1 MPRALIASSSSPS
14 AAKCSNERR
23 TERSSPKLTA
33 PAAVAPTSEA
43 KRPSTI
49 ILLFWLFVMLMLWSF
64 NYVAGKIALRTLDP
78 ITLVCFRLELAA
90 IVMLPIYF
98 AQRNRSPLRLRDVWP
113 FAYLGFFGVVVN
125 QGLFTVGLNFT
136 TSDHSAVIIAIG
148 PIIILLLAR
157 ALKLE
162 AFTIGKIV
170 GMAISFV
177 GVYLLETEQGS
188 PAHSPLLMGDLIT
201 FGGVI
206 GFSAYAVLGKRVASE
221 YDAISMNTFNC
232 VAAAIMLLP
241 LTIRHAAHLDWHSV
255 SWGGWLAMIY
265 MAVGSSVA
273 AYTIFYWALR
283 YMTASR
289 VGAMSYF
296 QPVVVILLSVAFLG
310 ERPTRNLL
318 EGTALVLVGVF
329 LAERGKA

>member
-1 MPRALIASSSSPS
+1 MTPTLTTEGLRAPSKLRLI
-14 AAKCSNERR
+14 
-23 TERSSPKLTA
+23 
-33 PAAVAPTSEA
+33 
-43 KRPSTI
+43 
-49 ILLFWLFVMLMLWSF
+49 FWLFVMLMLWSF

-78 ITLVCFRLELAA
+78 LSLASFRIELAA
-90 IVMLPIYF
+90 LVMLPIYF
-98 AQRNRSPLRLRDVWP
+98 AQPHRAPLRLRDMGP
-113 FAYLGFFGVVVN
+113 FAYLGFFGVIVN
-125 QGLFTVGLNFT
+125 QGLFTIGLNYT

-148 PIIILLLAR
+148 PIIILFLAR

-162 AFTIGKIV
+162 ALTIGKIV

-188 PAHSPLLMGDLIT
+188 PAHSPYLLGDMIT
-201 FGGVI
+201 LCGVI
-206 GFSAYAVLGKRVASE
+206 GFATYTVLGKRVAAQ

-241 LTIRHAAHLDWHSV
+241 LAIRQAVHLSWHSV
-255 SWGGWLAMIY
+255 ALSGWLGMIY

-273 AYTIFYWALR
+273 AYTIMYWVLR

-296 QPVVVILLSVAFLG
+296 QPVVVILLSIAFLS
-310 ERPTRNLL
+310 EHPTRNLL

-329 LAERGKA
+329 LAERGRG